1 MADER
6 ARTDGGSAV
15 DGERVGGDA
24 SRVAVVAGPDEHG
37 LGEELA
43 ALGVEI
49 RRIDG
54 LVTAETLREAGID
67 EAAYFVLTD
76 VEEATGIP
84 VAKELNPDVFAVTYA
99 ERSLPEF
106 VAGVSDLAIDPDL
119 MDPTVVAEELTADA
133 SDDGF

>member
-1 MADER
+1 MADATATTDD
-6 ARTDGGSAV
+6 ARPDGGRAE
-15 DGERVGGDA
+15 GRI
-24 SRVAVVAGPDEHG
+24 AVVAGPDEHG

-49 RRIDG
+49 RRIEG
-54 LVTAETLREAGID
+54 LVTADALSEAGID

-84 VAKELNPDVFAVTYA
+84 IAKELNPDVLAVTYA

-106 VAGVSDLAIDPDL
+106 VSGVADLAVDPAL
-119 MDPTVVAEELTADA
+119 MDPELVAEELENGTI
-133 SDDGF
+133 DG

>member
-1 MADER
+1 MAGTTTPVR
-6 ARTDGGSAV
+6 PDGGRV
-15 DGERVGGDA
+15 DGD
-24 SRVAVVAGPDEHG
+24 RVAVVAGPDEHG

-49 RRIDG
+49 RRIEG
-54 LVTAETLREAGID
+54 LVTGDALSEAGIE

-84 VAKELNPDVFAVTYA
+84 IAKELNPNVLAVTYA

-106 VAGVSDLAIDPDL
+106 VAGVADLAIDPAL
-119 MDPTVVAEELTADA
+119 MDPTLVAEELENGTI
-133 SDDGF
+133 DG